1 MLRRR
6 ACLDHQPRLALGA
19 GTGSPH
25 VIGARTPRGAA
36 HGGKWMQLRF
46 LTLMIS
52 LTVVDLA
59 ITGIFIAVSGRF
71 SVLTSDLL
79 ANVALLGALNFA
91 GAWLLF
97 RPIGAFLSARRNPS
111 AARARIEALP
121 WLATSWAV
129 VCTIGYCITAFS
141 IGVFVPEVA
150 NAEPV
155 PDGRLI
161 AGLIWFGFLYA
172 LYYGFYIYF
181 AISDFTHDLKSH
193 LFGAGLAFRPART
206 RIVHKLLVVF
216 VVAAFVPSVLIALDL
231 SVFRAL
237 RAAQG
242 LTVEQTILLDLL
254 ASAFLITVSLVFV
267 TRSLV
272 RPINVLMTAMQRLR
286 GGQLE
291 VRTPVMSSDELGV
304 LAARF
309 NEMAEGLRER
319 EFIRETFGRYV
330 PTEVAATLVAQQGIL
345 KPQLR
350 TATILFADLEDFTR
364 IAERQSPETVLRMLN
379 EYFSAASEPIR
390 RAGGVVDYFQGDAM
404 LVTFNVPVADPQHA
418 DHAVTAAIELQ
429 RVIARRTFAGVPL
442 RARVGINTGEVIAGA
457 VGSDDR
463 LSYTVYGDAVN
474 LAARLERLNKERDTR
489 VLVSGSTVAQL
500 TGSYPLEPM
509 GEIAIRGKAN
519 LVSVYNLV
527 V

>member
-1 MLRRR
+1 
-6 ACLDHQPRLALGA
+6 
-19 GTGSPH
+19 
-25 VIGARTPRGAA
+25 
-36 HGGKWMQLRF
+36 MQLRF
-46 LTLMIS
+46 LTLMAS
-52 LTVVDLA
+52 LMVVDLA

-71 SVLTSDLL
+71 ALLPSDLL
-79 ANVALLGALNFA
+79 ANVSLLGGLNLA

-97 RPIGAFLSARRNPS
+97 RPIDAFLNGHNDPT
-111 AARARIEALP
+111 AAEARIRALP

-129 VCTIGYCITAFS
+129 VCTIGYCIAAFS
-141 IGVFVPEVA
+141 IGVFVPEMA
-150 NAEPV
+150 NPEPV

-181 AISDFTHDLKSH
+181 AISDFTHDLKAR
-193 LFGAGLAFRPART
+193 LFAAGLASRPARAQL
-206 RIVHKLLVVF
+206 VHKLLAVF

-231 SVFRAL
+231 SVFRVL

-242 LTVEQTILLDLL
+242 LKVEQTILLDLL
-254 ASAFLITVSLVFV
+254 ASAFLITVSLIFV

-291 VRTPVMSSDELGV
+291 VRAPVMSSDELGV

-309 NEMAEGLRER
+309 NEMAEGLHER
-319 EFIRETFGRYV
+319 ELIRETFGRYV
-330 PTEVAATLVAQQGIL
+330 PTEVAATLLAQQGVL
-345 KPQLR
+345 EPQLR

-364 IAERQSPETVLRMLN
+364 IAEQQSPETVLRMLN
-379 EYFSAASEPIR
+379 EYFSVASEPIN

-404 LVTFNVPVADPQHA
+404 LVTFNVPVADPKHA
-418 DHAVTAAIELQ
+418 DHAVTAAMELQ
-429 RVIARRTFAGVPL
+429 RAISGRLFAGVPL
-442 RARVGINTGEVIAGA
+442 RARVGINTGEVVAGA

-474 LAARLERLNKERDTR
+474 LAARLERLNKERGTR
-489 VLVSGSTVAQL
+489 VLVSGSTVEQL
-500 TGSYPLEPM
+500 SGSYPLKSI
-509 GEIAIRGKAN
+509 GEVTVRGKASP
-519 LVSVYNLV
+519 VSVFELRV
-527 V
+527 